1 MQNGVAT
8 GTGEK
13 SSKFRAIVNEPPIAR
28 WLFADTR
35 SAPLWLVL
43 RVWLGLQW
51 LFAGWEKANLWNF
64 NQGNW
69 LHNGG
74 VGLKGYWQGALA
86 IAPGAKGAK
95 ITYDWYYDFLKF
107 LFDRGD
113 YSWFAWLIPFGEMA
127 VGLGLIF
134 GCLTGVA
141 AFFGTVLNFS
151 FELAGTTSTNPV
163 LFGVTVLIVLA
174 WRTSGWW
181 GLDRYVLP
189 ALGTPWQPG
198 GLFHRAAKASP
209 SPKIEHSGGLPLT
222 R

>member
-1 MQNGVAT
+1 
-8 GTGEK
+8 
-13 SSKFRAIVNEPPIAR
+13 
-28 WLFADTR
+28 
-35 SAPLWLVL
+35 
-43 RVWLGLQW
+43 
-51 LFAGWEKANLWNF
+51 
-64 NQGNW
+64 
-69 LHNGG
+69 
-74 VGLKGYWQGALA
+74 
-86 IAPGAKGAK
+86 
-95 ITYDWYYDFLKF
+95 
-107 LFDRGD
+107 
-113 YSWFAWLIPFGEMA
+113 MA